1 MTTTIDAMKRPPLL
15 DRLFFA
21 TAAGL
26 FLLDQLT
33 KSWIAATLGPGGSR
47 QSIELLGDY
56 VRLVYTTN
64 TGAAFGIGQN
74 RSFVFTIV
82 ALIAIPAIT
91 LFNRSVTP
99 RSRLTRLC
107 LGALLGGTLGNLV
120 NRLTLGYVID
130 FVDVGVGDLRW
141 PSFNVADSSFVVGI
155 LVLSIYLFLTDPSR
169 RREREPADR
178 PDQRY
183 A

>member
-1 MTTTIDAMKRPPLL
+1 MKRPSIFDPV
-15 DRLFFA
+15 FVA
-21 TAAGL
+21 TAIGI
-26 FLLDQLT
+26 FVLDQLT
-33 KSWIAATLGPGGSR
+33 KGWIAAALGPGSGR
-47 QSIELLGDY
+47 PPLEIVGDV
-56 VRLVYTTN
+56 VRLGYTTN

-82 ALIAIPAIT
+82 ALVAIPAIA
-91 LFNRSVTP
+91 LFNRSVAP
-99 RSRLTRLC
+99 RSLLTRIC

-120 NRLTLGYVID
+120 DRLRLGYVVD
-130 FVDVGVGDLRW
+130 FVDVGIGDLRW
-141 PSFNVADSSFVVGI
+141 PSFNVADASFVVGI

-169 RREREPADR
+169 GRERETTDR

>member
-1 MTTTIDAMKRPPLL
+1 VTTTIDSMKRPPLV
-15 DRLFFA
+15 DPLFVA
-21 TAAGL
+21 MAVGL
-26 FLLDQLT
+26 FVLDQLT
-33 KSWIAATLGPGGSR
+33 KGWIAATLGPGGSR
-47 QSIELLGDY
+47 QSIEIVGDF

-74 RSFVFTIV
+74 RSLVFTVV
-82 ALIAIPAIT
+82 ALVAIPAIT

-99 RSRLTRLC
+99 RSLLTRLC

-120 NRLTLGYVID
+120 DRLRLGYVVD

-155 LVLSIYLFLTDPSR
+155 LVLSIYLFLTDPAR
-169 RREREPADR
+169 GREREAADR

>member
-1 MTTTIDAMKRPPLL
+1 MKAPPGPAPRPPLV
-15 DRLFFA
+15 DPLFIVMALSLFA
-21 TAAGL
+21 
-26 FLLDQLT
+26 LDQLT
-33 KSWIAATLGPGGSR
+33 KSWISATLGPGGTRS
-47 QSIELLGDY
+47 SIELLGDY
-56 VRLVYTTN
+56 ARLGYTTN

-74 RSFVFTIV
+74 RSFIFTGV
-82 ALIAIPAIT
+82 ALIAIPAIAF
-91 LFNRSVTP
+91 FNRSITP
-99 RSRLTRLC
+99 RSLLTRLC

-120 NRLTLGYVID
+120 DRLRLGYVVD

-155 LVLSIYLFLTDPSR
+155 LVLSIYLFVTDPSR
-169 RREREPADR
+169 AGDREATDR

>member
-1 MTTTIDAMKRPPLL
+1 VNGDTIDQMKRPPLV
-15 DRLFFA
+15 DP
-21 TAAGL
+21 L
-26 FLLDQLT
+26 FLAMALGIFALDQVT
-33 KSWIAATLGPGGSR
+33 KSWISATLGPGSGR
-47 QSIELLGDY
+47 TSIEIVGDF
-56 VRLVYTTN
+56 VRLGYTTN

-74 RSFVFTIV
+74 RSFIFTIV

-91 LFNRSVTP
+91 LFNRSITP
-99 RSRLTRLC
+99 RSPLTRLC

-120 NRLTLGYVID
+120 DRLRHGFVVD
-130 FVDVGVGDLRW
+130 FVDVGIGDLRW

-155 LVLSIYLFLTDPSR
+155 IVLSVYLFLTDPSR
-169 RREREPADR
+169 GQREAADR

>member
-1 MTTTIDAMKRPPLL
+1 VSTTIDGMKRAPLL
-15 DRLFFA
+15 DPLFFA
-21 TAAGL
+21 TAVAI
-26 FLLDQLT
+26 FVLDQLT
-33 KSWIAATLGPGGSR
+33 KNWIAATLGPGSGR
-47 QSIELLGDY
+47 QVIPIVGDV

-74 RSFVFTIV
+74 RSILFTIV
-82 ALIAIPAIT
+82 ALVAVPAIT
-91 LFNRSVTP
+91 YFNRTVTP
-99 RSRLTRLC
+99 RSLLTRLC

-120 NRLTLGYVID
+120 NRLALGYVID
-130 FVDVGVGDLRW
+130 FVDVGIGDLRW

-155 LVLSIYLFLTDPSR
+155 IVLSVYLFLTDPSR
-169 RREREPADR
+169 GRPREAADR